1 MSRKLMI
8 AIGAIGLVAGVLTNG
23 TPAQAQAPAQTAR
36 AGMLSCHAASGFG
49 LIFGTT
55 REVNCAFSPNS
66 GTPQHYAGHIES
78 FGFDAGYTEA
88 GVLLWVVLA
97 ATNPPAPGALAGTFE
112 PHPGSTF
119 VGQTVATNTLIGG
132 SGSTIALLPLDLQ
145 PGTNINDAAG
155 VAKMTLTHQ
164 P

>member
-1 MSRKLMI
+1 MPRKLMI
-8 AIGAIGLVAGVLTNG
+8 AIGAMGLVAGVLANG
-23 TPAQAQAPAQTAR
+23 TQAQPART
-36 AGMLSCHAASGFG
+36 GLLSCHAASGFG

-55 REVNCAFSPNS
+55 REVNCAFSPV
-66 GTPQHYAGHIES
+66 GAPPQHYVGHIDS

-88 GVLLWVVLA
+88 GVLMWEVLA
-97 ATNPPAPGALAGTFE
+97 AATTPPAPGSLAGTYE

-119 VGQTVATNTLIGG
+119 VGETAATNTLIGG
-132 SGSTIALLPLDLQ
+132 SGNTIALLPLDLR
-145 PGTNINDAAG
+145 PGTNVNDAAG